1 MYCSPIDMAATWTPS
16 VDFWRQVIHAEY
28 CEMPGLHLTKPQVQR
43 LWGLDEETTDMVL
56 AALEDEKFLRQ
67 TSDHSYA
74 RVGVEL

>member
-1 MYCSPIDMAATWTPS
+1 MAAIETPS

-56 AALEDEKFLRQ
+56 AVLEDEKFLRR
-67 TSDHSYA
+67 TPDDSYA
-74 RVGVEL
+74 RVGVEA